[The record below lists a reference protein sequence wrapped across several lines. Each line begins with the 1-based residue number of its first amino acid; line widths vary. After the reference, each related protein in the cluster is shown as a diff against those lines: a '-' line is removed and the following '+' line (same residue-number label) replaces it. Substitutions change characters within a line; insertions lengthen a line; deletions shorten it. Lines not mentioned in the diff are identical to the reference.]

1 MAKRSYEPNAKQRI
15 LDAAKAVFAEKGFDG
30 SRVDEIA
37 KTAKVPKSL
46 IYYHFSSKDEILEY
60 LLDDCLEQYRAI
72 LTGVNTNRLAPG
84 ERTISEQIRKY
95 YFTFLEEQVDLL
107 RIMSME
113 ILKKQSSKAH
123 LAFKFAKMLVDIEDE
138 IFPEAFGS
146 HPEERAARM
155 VTEFFTGQLPIVAF
169 MSLRESWA
177 KIFDIDLD
185 TLSQHFMDAY
195 EMTYGTYYKQKRAH
209 WKNSVS

>member
-30 SRVDEIA
+30 ARVDEIA

-60 LLDDCLEQYRAI
+60 LLNDCLEQYRAI
-72 LTGVNTNRLAPG
+72 LTGINTNLVTPG
-84 ERTISEQIRKY
+84 ERTISEQVQKFY
-95 YFTFLEEQVDLL
+95 LTFLEEQVDLL

-123 LAFKFAKMLVDIEDE
+123 LAFKFAKMLVDVEDE
-138 IFPEAFGS
+138 VFPGS
-146 HPEERAARM
+146 A
-155 VTEFFTGQLPIVAF
+155 G
-169 MSLRESWA
+169 S
-177 KIFDIDLD
+177 
-185 TLSQHFMDAY
+185 
-195 EMTYGTYYKQKRAH
+195 
-209 WKNSVS
+209 